1 MEAILSMKNI
11 YKEFGKTTALKGVSF
26 DVQSGEIFGFLGPSG
41 AGKTTT
47 VKLFTAQLLQSS
59 GELSIMGKNVMK
71 HRNEVFNHIG
81 VLTDTSGLYERLS
94 VLDNLMLFAKFKNV
108 PEQQVKLILNQVGLE
123 DQHKKVAG
131 KLSRGMKQ
139 RVMLVRALLNQ
150 PKILFLDEPTAS
162 LDPGTTLEIHK
173 LLRSLNANGTTIF
186 LTTHNMEEADK
197 LCNRVAFLNNG
208 EIVELG
214 PPEFLKRKY
223 ASDQIEL
230 VLNNGSKQFVKKD
243 AEGGNLIKDLLEKNA
258 LSTLHSLEPSL
269 EKIFLNITGKEL
281 S

>member
-1 MEAILSMKNI
+1 MSLEA
-11 YKEFGKTTALKGVSF
+11 
-26 DVQSGEIFGFLGPSG
+26 GE
-41 AGKTTT
+41 
-47 VKLFTAQLLQSS
+47 
-59 GELSIMGKNVMK
+59 E
-71 HRNEVFNHIG
+71 
-81 VLTDTSGLYERLS
+81 
-94 VLDNLMLFAKFKNV
+94 NV
-108 PEQQVKLILNQVGLE
+108 PEQHVKQILNQVGLE
-123 DQHKKVAG
+123 DQHKKAAG

-139 RVMLVRALLNQ
+139 RVMLVRALLHQ

-173 LLRSLNANGTTIF
+173 LLRTLNANGTTIF

-197 LCNRVAFLNNG
+197 LCDRVAFLNSG

-223 ASDQIEL
+223 ATDQIEL
-230 VLNNGSKQFVKKD
+230 VLNNGSKQYVQKD
-243 AEGGNLIKDLLEKNA
+243 AEGGLLIKELLEKNA

-269 EKIFLNITGKEL
+269 EKIFLKITGKEL

>member
-1 MEAILSMKNI
+1 METILSMKNI
-11 YKEFGKTTALKGVSF
+11 YKEFGKTTALKDVSF
-26 DVQSGEIFGFLGPSG
+26 DVQPGEIFGFLGPSG

-59 GELSIMGKNVMK
+59 GELTIMGKNVMK

-108 PEQQVKLILNQVGLE
+108 PEQQVKQILGQVGLD
-123 DQHKKVAG
+123 DQHKKEAG

-139 RVMLVRALLNQ
+139 RVMLVRALLHQ

-173 LLRSLNANGTTIF
+173 LLRALNANGTTIF
-186 LTTHNMEEADK
+186 LTTHNMQEADK
-197 LCNRVAFLNNG
+197 LCDRVAFLSSG

-230 VLNNGSKQFVKKD
+230 VLNDGTKQYVHKD
-243 AEGGNLIKDLLEKNA
+243 AEGGRLIKELLEKNS

-269 EKIFLNITGKEL
+269 EKIFLKITGKEL